1 MASSLETRPRSHRL
15 FPGWYIVLVVLLSG
29 LMVAGFDSFG
39 FGFFLKPI
47 SEELG
52 FSRSVI
58 PGAATLRA
66 VVSVALAVPIGFAL
80 DRYGPRVLMPLG
92 VLAVGASRILLGAA
106 SNLWQVYTIFGV
118 MGSIGLANTQ
128 QEMGTTVVAKWFV
141 RYRGRAIAA
150 SALGVP
156 LAGVLLTPLTFFL
169 IESLGWRG
177 AIAAIGLLTW
187 AVLFLP
193 ALLFMR
199 RTPEDL
205 GLLPDGARQ
214 PLAAS
219 TESGSASSATME
231 DDWTVAEALRTPAL
245 WFLVSSLTL
254 SNLVMNASQFHGVPY
269 MTDKGFS
276 TATAA
281 AAMMVM
287 GVTSVMAKFI
297 WGFLAERYPSRYLMA
312 ACQVF
317 IGSALVILVT
327 GGSPASVMVYGAL
340 TGIARAQAI
349 WTSLPYAQ
357 YYGRRFLGSLRGTLA
372 PISLIVYAGG
382 PLIPGVLYDLTG
394 SYVSAFT
401 MLAGFAYLSTV
412 LALLA
417 RPPRRKAPV
426 ASGRDTA

>member
-281 AAMMVM
+281 VST
-287 GVTSVMAKFI
+287 GSVPTSTCF
-297 WGFLAERYPSRYLMA
+297 WTPGTRRRSCPTTTAERTPST
-312 ACQVF
+312 
-317 IGSALVILVT
+317 I
-327 GGSPASVMVYGAL
+327 
-340 TGIARAQAI
+340 
-349 WTSLPYAQ
+349 
-357 YYGRRFLGSLRGTLA
+357 RFA
-372 PISLIVYAGG
+372 N
-382 PLIPGVLYDLTG
+382 
-394 SYVSAFT
+394 
-401 MLAGFAYLSTV
+401 
-412 LALLA
+412 
-417 RPPRRKAPV
+417 
-426 ASGRDTA
+426 